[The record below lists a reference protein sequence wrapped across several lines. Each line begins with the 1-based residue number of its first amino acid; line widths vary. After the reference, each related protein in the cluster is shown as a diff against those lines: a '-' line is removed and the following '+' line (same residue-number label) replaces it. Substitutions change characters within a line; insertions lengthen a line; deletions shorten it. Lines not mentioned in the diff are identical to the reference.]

1 MKRRSNNIIRYT
13 VFVCVLSA
21 SLVCGTG
28 CHDDPEAD
36 KPVVEN
42 ISFIDSKISMKPGER
57 QAVKVEVT
65 PAEAPLF
72 TMLNS
77 EMAYQT
83 QAMKNSQLRQL
94 MDINQGVVNQFG
106 NKIMDRALN
115 IQPSVR
121 VPNGKAVSVSVN
133 APLSL
138 RPFKAFKAEQ
148 KWIRS

>member
-1 MKRRSNNIIRYT
+1 MAGVDKRGRAGINGW
-13 VFVCVLSA
+13 L
-21 SLVCGTG
+21 
-28 CHDDPEAD
+28 DDHFFEWLKAAG
-36 KPVVEN
+36 
-42 ISFIDSKISMKPGER
+42 I
-57 QAVKVEVT
+57 VT
-65 PAEAPLF
+65 LF